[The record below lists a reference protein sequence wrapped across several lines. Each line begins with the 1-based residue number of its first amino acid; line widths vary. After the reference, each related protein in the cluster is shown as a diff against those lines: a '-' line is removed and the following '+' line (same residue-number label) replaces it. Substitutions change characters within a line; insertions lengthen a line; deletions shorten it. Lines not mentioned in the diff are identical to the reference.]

1 MLRAAHRG
9 SRRGALPVALA
20 LTAIVIALL
29 PASALAQSGGLRA
42 PLRLG
47 WTLTGGVQ
55 QLPMYLAAEGFF
67 AEEGLDVQVVSL
79 SSGSRVMAALAAG
92 SVDVAM
98 SSLDA
103 AVTAIG
109 AGHPIRVFY
118 APRTAVGFVWY
129 TRPGISGWKDLK
141 GRTVAI
147 SSFGS
152 LTDVLTRFA
161 LKRHGLSPGVD
172 VNMIQLAESATRM
185 AALRAGRVD
194 AIIVSPPLNY
204 SAEELGLS
212 LLDTQQTA
220 IGELWPQGV
229 FAARERLLAEQPG
242 SLRALLR
249 AYIRGVR
256 RARAER
262 GASVEVMM
270 TQGKFSRAHAERLY
284 AEALPTLDER
294 GDPPP
299 RAMTAFWGMLAAS
312 GEISEPWPEARFLD
326 RRFID
331 TFADWAPPR

>member
-1 MLRAAHRG
+1 MRG
-9 SRRGALPVALA
+9 ALA
-20 LTAIVIALL
+20 LTIALVVVIP
-29 PASALAQSGGLRA
+29 PAPGPVSAQPGAPRT

-47 WTLTGGVQ
+47 WILTGGVQ
-55 QLPMYLAAEGFF
+55 QLPMYFASEGFF

-92 SVDVAM
+92 SVDVTM

-103 AVTAIG
+103 VVTGIG

-152 LTDVLTRFA
+152 LTDALTRFV
-161 LKRHGLSPGVD
+161 LKRHGLNPGVD
-172 VNMIQLAESATRM
+172 VNMIQVTESVTRI
-185 AALRAGRVD
+185 AALRAGRAD
-194 AIIVSPPLNY
+194 AIIVAPPINY
-204 SAEELGLS
+204 SAEELGLQ
-212 LLDTQQTA
+212 LLETQQTA

-229 FAARERLLAEQPG
+229 FATRERLLAEQPG
-242 SLRALLR
+242 ALRALLR
-249 AYIRGVR
+249 AYVRGVR

-262 GASVEVMM
+262 EASVELMM
-270 TQGKFSRAHAERLY
+270 AQGKFSRAHAERLY
-284 AEALPTLDER
+284 AEAFPTLDER
-294 GDPPP
+294 GEPPP
-299 RAMTAFWGMLAAS
+299 RAMTVFWRMLAAS
-312 GEISEPWPEARFLD
+312 SEISEPWPEARFLD

-331 TFADWAPPR
+331 TFAEWAPPR